1 MAGIDDQEE
10 PIDSGDEEISA
21 ITDNFSS
28 QNNNENSSRLPTST
42 SRSPSPRP
50 DSPNFSGKWR
60 LSTSENF
67 DPFMR
72 DCNVNY
78 FKRQAAKIISSEHH
92 ITQEGDS
99 MSVDVVATGGGK
111 HQEYEIGGSFREQEM
126 NGEEAEVE
134 TAWDGDRIR
143 ERHRTNSLDYT
154 MTRELE
160 DEVTMVLRLESP
172 QGTKA
177 KRIYKKIE

>member
-1 MAGIDDQEE
+1 MYYPTVTGMAGIDDQEE

-111 HQEYEIGGSFREQEM
+111 HQVNF
-126 NGEEAEVE
+126 
-134 TAWDGDRIR
+134 TLC
-143 ERHRTNSLDYT
+143 H
-154 MTRELE
+154 
-160 DEVTMVLRLESP
+160 LRLWFLTCVMSSGNFWESIT
-172 QGTKA
+172 Q
-177 KRIYKKIE
+177 INLCIEFKHVISAIRGGGQNVLIGFKN

>member
-1 MAGIDDQEE
+1 
-10 PIDSGDEEISA
+10 
-21 ITDNFSS
+21 
-28 QNNNENSSRLPTST
+28 
-42 SRSPSPRP
+42 
-50 DSPNFSGKWR
+50 
-60 LSTSENF
+60 
-67 DPFMR
+67 
-72 DCNVNY
+72 
-78 FKRQAAKIISSEHH
+78 
-92 ITQEGDS
+92 
-99 MSVDVVATGGGK
+99 
-111 HQEYEIGGSFREQEM
+111 M